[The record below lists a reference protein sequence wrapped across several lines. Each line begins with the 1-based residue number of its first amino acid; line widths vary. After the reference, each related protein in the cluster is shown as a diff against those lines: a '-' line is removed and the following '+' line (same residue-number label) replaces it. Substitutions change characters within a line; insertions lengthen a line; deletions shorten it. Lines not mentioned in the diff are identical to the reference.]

1 MNRKKEYKNL
11 DKYHETC
18 RRQKQR
24 YYGKTQLY
32 EKHSWSCKE
41 DEIVLE
47 RNMTDTEISSAIGR
61 SVRAIQ
67 VRRSRLKQ
75 KAKLANQRKEMKA

>member
-47 RNMTDTEISSAIGR
+47 P
-61 SVRAIQ
+61 V
-67 VRRSRLKQ
+67 
-75 KAKLANQRKEMKA
+75 